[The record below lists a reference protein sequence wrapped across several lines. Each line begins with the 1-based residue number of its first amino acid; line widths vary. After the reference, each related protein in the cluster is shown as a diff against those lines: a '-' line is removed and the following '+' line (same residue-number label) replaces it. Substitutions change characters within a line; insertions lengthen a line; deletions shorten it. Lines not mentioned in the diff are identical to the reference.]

1 MRLVIFI
8 IIIGCTAVY
17 SQTPDEFV
25 FTTTNSSGSILGQV
39 QIDGESAS
47 ADDWIAAFD
56 ESGNCCGASQLIMNN
71 GISYL
76 NLVIYGDD
84 ATTSQNDEGMNGNE
98 SFSLKLYDYSSNS
111 YLDYQIDDEI
121 VLLSSWTNTNGAPI
135 PDYSNPNDVYIFNA
149 VQLEFNQS
157 ISLCENEDAVTLV
170 GGFPSGGEYS
180 GEGVVGN
187 QFYPTSSGNFEITYT
202 LGELSVSIMAVV
214 YSTTPL
220 EILNE
225 GSFCTN
231 DNEIEL
237 SSNIA
242 GGTFYG
248 DGIINNTLNPQL
260 LNAGTYIMSYEV
272 LDSNQ
277 CQLFSEKYFMVHQA
291 PEVDIV
297 LANNSLTANV
307 IQGDI
312 FNYLWS
318 NGQNTNAID
327 VGEASEYWLIAS
339 NDKCSSDT
347 AHISIDN
354 SSLEMLSGLNFS
366 IDYSL
371 ANKELKIKIPQ
382 VGTYQ
387 IEIFSLN
394 GQKILSNQIHGT
406 DYKAQLNYSGFSII
420 TISNYQQQYSKK
432 LFL

>member
-8 IIIGCTAVY
+8 ILIGCTEVY

-180 GEGVVGN
+180 GEGVAGN

-202 LGELSVSIMAVV
+202 LGELSVSIVAVV
-214 YSTTPL
+214 YPTTPL
-220 EILNE
+220 EILND

-237 SSNIA
+237 SSNIV

-260 LNAGTYIMSYEV
+260 LNAGTYLMSYEV

-277 CQLFSEKYFMVHQA
+277 CQLFSEKYFTVHQA

-347 AHISIDN
+347 AYISIDN

-382 VGTYQ
+382 EDTYQ

-406 DYKAQLNYSGFSII
+406 EYKAQLNYSGLSII
-420 TISNYQQQYSKK
+420 TISNYQQQYSK
-432 LFL
+432 LLSP

>member
-1 MRLVIFI
+1 MTLADITHSLGNI
-8 IIIGCTAVY
+8 K
-17 SQTPDEFV
+17 
-25 FTTTNSSGSILGQV
+25 GSL
-39 QIDGESAS
+39 S
-47 ADDWIAAFD
+47 
-56 ESGNCCGASQLIMNN
+56 
-71 GISYL
+71 
-76 NLVIYGDD
+76 
-84 ATTSQNDEGMNGNE
+84 
-98 SFSLKLYDYSSNS
+98 S

-202 LGELSVSIMAVV
+202 LGELSVSIVAVV
-214 YSTTPL
+214 YPTSPL
-220 EILNE
+220 EILND

-382 VGTYQ
+382 AGTYQ

-432 LFL
+432 LFP

>member
-1 MRLVIFI
+1 LRHVIFI
-8 IIIGCTAVY
+8 ILIGCTAAY

-39 QIDGESAS
+39 QIDSESAS

-121 VLLSSWTNTNGAPI
+121 VLLYSWTNTNGAPI

-157 ISLCENEDAVTLV
+157 INLCENEDAVTLV

-180 GEGVVGN
+180 GEGVSGN

-202 LGELSVSIMAVV
+202 LGELSVSIVAVV
-214 YSTTPL
+214 YPTSPL
-220 EILNE
+220 EILND

-277 CQLFSEKYFMVHQA
+277 CQLFSEKYFTVHQA

-318 NGQNTNAID
+318 NGQITNAID

-347 AHISIDN
+347 AQISIDN

-371 ANKELKIKIPQ
+371 ANKELKIKISQ

-406 DYKAQLNYSGFSII
+406 EYKAQLNYSGLSII
-420 TISNYQQQYSKK
+420 TISNYQKQHSKK
-432 LFL
+432 ILL

>member
-180 GEGVVGN
+180 GEGVAGN

-220 EILNE
+220 EILND

-277 CQLFSEKYFMVHQA
+277 CQLFSEKYFTVHQA

-339 NDKCSSDT
+339 NDRCSSDT

-371 ANKELKIKIPQ
+371 ASKELKIKMSQLGI
-382 VGTYQ
+382 YQ

-406 DYKAQLNYSGFSII
+406 EYKAQLNYSGLSII
-420 TISNYQQQYSKK
+420 TISNYQKQHSKK
-432 LFL
+432 IFL

>member
-1 MRLVIFI
+1 LRLVIFI

-17 SQTPDEFV
+17 SQSPDEFV

-202 LGELSVSIMAVV
+202 LGELSVSIVAVV
-214 YSTTPL
+214 YPTSPL
-220 EILNE
+220 EILND

-277 CQLFSEKYFMVHQA
+277 CQLFSEKYFTVHQA

-318 NGQNTNAID
+318 NGQITNAID

-347 AHISIDN
+347 AQISIDN

-371 ANKELKIKIPQ
+371 ANKELKIKISQ

-406 DYKAQLNYSGFSII
+406 EYKAQLNYSGLSII
-420 TISNYQQQYSKK
+420 TISNYQKQHSKK
-432 LFL
+432 ILL

>member
-1 MRLVIFI
+1 LRLVIFI
-8 IIIGCTAVY
+8 ILIGCTEVY

-180 GEGVVGN
+180 GEGVAGN

-202 LGELSVSIMAVV
+202 LGELSVSIVAVV
-214 YSTTPL
+214 YPTTPL
-220 EILNE
+220 EILND

-237 SSNIA
+237 SSNIV

-260 LNAGTYIMSYEV
+260 LNAGTYLMSYEV

-277 CQLFSEKYFMVHQA
+277 CQLFSEKYFTVHQA
-291 PEVDIV
+291 PELDIV

-347 AHISIDN
+347 AYISIDN

-382 VGTYQ
+382 EDTYQ

-406 DYKAQLNYSGFSII
+406 EYKAQLNYSGLSII
-420 TISNYQQQYSKK
+420 TISNYQQQYSK
-432 LFL
+432 LLSP

>member
-1 MRLVIFI
+1 V
-8 IIIGCTAVY
+8 
-17 SQTPDEFV
+17 S
-25 FTTTNSSGSILGQV
+25 
-39 QIDGESAS
+39 
-47 ADDWIAAFD
+47 
-56 ESGNCCGASQLIMNN
+56 
-71 GISYL
+71 
-76 NLVIYGDD
+76 
-84 ATTSQNDEGMNGNE
+84 
-98 SFSLKLYDYSSNS
+98 
-111 YLDYQIDDEI
+111 
-121 VLLSSWTNTNGAPI
+121 
-135 PDYSNPNDVYIFNA
+135 
-149 VQLEFNQS
+149 
-157 ISLCENEDAVTLV
+157 
-170 GGFPSGGEYS
+170 
-180 GEGVVGN
+180 GN

-202 LGELSVSIMAVV
+202 LGELSVSIVAVV
-214 YSTTPL
+214 YPTSPL
-220 EILNE
+220 EILND

-277 CQLFSEKYFMVHQA
+277 CQLFSEKYFTVHQA

-318 NGQNTNAID
+318 NGQITNAID

-347 AHISIDN
+347 AQISIDN